1 MKMHS
6 FTARVAA
13 GTVAGMVGITL
24 MVTAGTAGAAKRD
37 VVDDAAKICDAL
49 VPVPVPVPVPEDLEN
64 LQGACGLLAD
74 TRNTEFTGKN
84 SVQNLEAQSRKAASV
99 VLSLDDVYARGKVP
113 GQVQT
118 AMDDACA
125 YAAKSADLLAVGKVT
140 YDEDRDL
147 GYDAKVLAA
156 AIYEYW
162 VGTYPDITK
171 PCA

>member
-6 FTARVAA
+6 FAARVAA

-37 VVDDAAKICDAL
+37 VVADATAICVNRPSA
-49 VPVPVPVPVPEDLEN
+49 VN
-64 LQGACGLLAD
+64 LQGACDLLAETAD
-74 TRNTEFTGKN
+74 PTVATFTGKPREGQ
-84 SVQNLEAQSRKAASV
+84 QNLEAQSRKAASV

-140 YDEDRDL
+140 YLGPDL
-147 GYDAKVLAA
+147 GQDAKDLAA
-156 AIYEYW
+156 SIYAEWAVDYGD
-162 VGTYPDITK
+162 VLTN